1 MKRLFPVSLLL
12 VALVSVAS
20 AQSPGGAAREELA
33 SLPDSQVVLVVNAR
47 RITNEAL
54 PAVMSPAKFNQ
65 MANDLLNQSN
75 VDVRKIDFVVA
86 GLRFTGGQA
95 ATAPDFGV
103 VVRGGFNADALLS
116 LVRIAGQGQFR
127 DETHGGKTI
136 TIFTLDFEGGDK
148 NPPGAQPADAAAAQ
162 PSAMKLPSE
171 IAAVALGSDAL
182 LVGTPA
188 YVTSAIDARSH
199 EAPRVKDD
207 LVELATRDADALVSL
222 AGEMPPSVSKY
233 LNAAGGADNPLVNDE
248 TRRLVDSIRVVQASL
263 GMTAAQF
270 GLQTVLRTD
279 APESA
284 RALSGLIATGV
295 SLAQTQI
302 RNGAAKRGGKLT
314 ADDQR
319 VLTLLRTLT
328 NTANDRDVA
337 LSVSVPQGAVAEM
350 LREKKAT
357 TGAPASSKR
366 PAARGGARRG
376 RGVTR
381 RRP

>member
-1 MKRLFPVSLLL
+1 MKRPLPISLLL

-20 AQSPGGAAREELA
+20 AQSPGAAREELA

-86 GLRFTGGQA
+86 GLRFTGGES

-116 LVRIAGQGQFR
+116 LIRLGGQGKFR
-127 DETHGGKTI
+127 DETRGGKTI

-148 NPPGAQPADAAAAQ
+148 NPPGAQPADATAAQ
-162 PSAMKLPSE
+162 PSTMKLPSE
-171 IAAVALGSDAL
+171 IAAVPLGSDAL

-188 YVTSAIDARSH
+188 YVASAVDARAH

-233 LNAAGGADNPLVNDE
+233 LNSAGADNPLVNDE
-248 TRRLVDSIRVVQASL
+248 TRRLVDSIRIVQASL
-263 GMTAAQF
+263 DMTAAQF

-284 RALSGLIATGV
+284 RAISGLIATGV

-302 RNGAAKRGGKLT
+302 RNDAAKRGGRLT

-319 VLTLLRTLT
+319 VLGLLRTLT
-328 NTANDRDVA
+328 NTANGTDVA
-337 LSVSVPQGAVAEM
+337 LSLSVPQGAVAEM

-357 TGAPASSKR
+357 TSSRASSKR
-366 PAARGGARRG
+366 PAERSGTRRG
-376 RGVTR
+376 RAGTR